1 MAAHEALYP
10 LILPEVPQCPYPTVD
25 TAINRAAQEFCRDS
39 RVWETSQAVTLVD
52 GQQTYPLVVP
62 SDADVVSVRRVTFR
76 HIIIRPSHYAT
87 RLLERAESEG
97 QPALYSLSGEDLT
110 VFPIPNSSVVGE
122 DMAVICHFAPRFNS
136 ASIPDVLT
144 QKWAEGVAAGA
155 LSILK
160 RMPSK
165 PWTDYPGAGPA
176 HQVFAREKA
185 KARIEQE
192 HGSVTGSLRV
202 TPRKFGGWP

>member
-76 HIIIRPSHYAT
+76 HIIIRPSHDAT

-165 PWTDYPGAGPA
+165 PWTDYPGAVPA

-192 HGSVTGSLRV
+192 HGAVTGSLRV